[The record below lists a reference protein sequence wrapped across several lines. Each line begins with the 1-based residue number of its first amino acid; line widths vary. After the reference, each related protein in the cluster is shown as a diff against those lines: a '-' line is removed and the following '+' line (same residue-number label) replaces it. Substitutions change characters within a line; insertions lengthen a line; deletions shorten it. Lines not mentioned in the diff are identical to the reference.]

1 VTLEI
6 NIKTKKRLRRAQIF
20 SAKPT
25 PFLSLVK
32 VSKASFQIQELAIG
46 RNEPKGEEDNEI
58 SLERDARHLVIEKKK
73 RTKERPRKEIMR

>member
-73 RTKERPRKEIMR
+73 ERKRGLEKKL